1 MNPVY
6 LRLAFYIIAPLV
18 AAVGFGS
25 YDAAAGTLTISVE
38 GLGGAASVTGLL
50 STAIFAKW
58 GTK

>member
-6 LRLAFYIIAPLV
+6 LRLAFYIVAPLV
-18 AAVGFGS
+18 AAAGLGT
-25 YDAAAGTLTISVE
+25 YDAAAGTLTISVG
-38 GLGGAASVTGLL
+38 GLGGAAGMAGLL